1 MNEDEKL
8 KQQKGSRTNQQVGS
22 KGINQSHSLVGGS
35 ALFPSDSQADTDEG
49 SSKPGGVM
57 AKASQ
62 ELLLAAKQHPF
73 AHIQNRRKVNSIYEY
88 EIRGYEER

>member
-1 MNEDEKL
+1 
-8 KQQKGSRTNQQVGS
+8 
-22 KGINQSHSLVGGS
+22 
-35 ALFPSDSQADTDEG
+35 
-49 SSKPGGVM
+49 M